1 MASRRVAYAPSY
13 DWVSDPNLRKE
24 LRGIVGVPDAVAQ
37 LLNHLAL
44 ERREPRHGYLNR
56 LRREQVTVRWAD
68 GAWGDPPEMES
79 TVIRCGYGA
88 SLVYGRGNTVTIK
101 GPGGYLR
108 PVARH
113 SPIWV
118 LVVWALTVPIG
129 PIPVL

>member
-1 MASRRVAYAPSY
+1 MASRRSVYAPSY
-13 DWVSDPNLRKE
+13 DWVSDPDLRE
-24 LRGIVGVPDAVAQ
+24 QLRCIVRVPDAVAQ

-44 ERREPRHGYLNR
+44 ERRDPRHGYLSR

-68 GAWGDPPEMES
+68 SAWGDPPEHSS
-79 TVIRCGYGA
+79 TVLRCGDGA
-88 SLVYGRGNTVTIK
+88 SLVYGRGNVVTIH
-101 GPGGYLR
+101 GPDGYLR

-118 LVVWALTVPIG
+118 LVVWALTVPLG